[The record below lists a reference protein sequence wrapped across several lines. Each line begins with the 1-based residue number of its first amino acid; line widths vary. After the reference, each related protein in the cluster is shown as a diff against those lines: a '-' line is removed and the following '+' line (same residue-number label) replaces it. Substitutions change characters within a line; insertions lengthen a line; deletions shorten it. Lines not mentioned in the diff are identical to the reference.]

1 MFDCIFR
8 KWSSPVFQPTL
19 SLAENRSYTQ
29 ANKSFKT
36 TWAVIEKKN
45 LSSGCQHFPLS
56 LRLCPVPLFKQRT
69 SNTEM
74 KIPSLCNVYS
84 AFSHIPHRSVHN
96 LPPLFTIFPD
106 ASSLEPAIDCRWKG
120 RLNREDGNEAEGGGR
135 QEVPAGTRGRLSGLV
150 LLSDHAGPH
159 VHSSP
164 WRRRVRGCSGSAMGR
179 DHVWADNGFLLN

>member
-1 MFDCIFR
+1 MFDCIFW

-29 ANKSFKT
+29 ENKSFKT

-84 AFSHIPHRSVHN
+84 AFSHIPRRSVHN

-120 RLNREDGNEAEGGGR
+120 RRNREDGNEGGGR
-135 QEVPAGTRGRLSGLV
+135 TRGPRG
-150 LLSDHAGPH
+150 DPR
-159 VHSSP
+159 SP
-164 WRRRVRGCSGSAMGR
+164 LRTCFAVRPRRPPRPQLPVEKTCPRMFWVSHGKRPCLGR
-179 DHVWADNGFLLN
+179 